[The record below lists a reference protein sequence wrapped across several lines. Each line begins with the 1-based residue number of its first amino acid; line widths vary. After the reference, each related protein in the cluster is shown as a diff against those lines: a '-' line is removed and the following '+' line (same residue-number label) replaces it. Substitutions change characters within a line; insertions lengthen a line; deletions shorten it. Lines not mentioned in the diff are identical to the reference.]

1 MIELHGRAA
10 RAGLAPMFGAPKD
23 ILLTTC
29 LQGYT
34 GRAAMTENGRSAA
47 LLTGDFAFLAGD
59 PDPAA
64 LRWLSQSKKGQ
75 LIINGAPGWLHMTQG
90 AGRAWEKAVRYAF
103 DTPESWDTAHLTAMT
118 HALPEDFALRPM
130 DGALYARCRGVEQLR
145 DLCGC
150 AGDEAAFFAH
160 GLGVAALHG
169 DEVAGGASAY
179 AWDDTGIEVEID
191 TLPPFRCRG
200 VAAACGAA
208 LILRCLAANRRVHWD
223 AANAVSARLAERLG
237 FLPRGTYEVIQW
249 L

>member
-10 RAGLAPMFGAPKD
+10 RAGLAPMFGAPED
-23 ILLTTC
+23 ILLTAC

-34 GRAAMTENGRSAA
+34 GRAAISQSGRSVA

-59 PDPAA
+59 PDIAA
-64 LRWLSQSKKGQ
+64 LHWLSENKPGE
-75 LIINGAPGWLHMTQG
+75 LIISGAPGWLCLAQSM
-90 AGRAWEKAVRYAF
+90 GRAWKKSIRYAF
-103 DTPESWDTAHLTAMT
+103 DTPESWDIARLTALT
-118 HALPEDFALRPM
+118 QALPAGFTLHPM

-169 DEVAGGASAY
+169 NEIAGGASAY
-179 AWDDTGIEVEID
+179 AWDDTGVEVEID
-191 TLPPFRCRG
+191 TLPPFRRQG

-208 LILRCLAANRRVHWD
+208 LILRCLAAHRRVHWD

-237 FLPRGTYEVIQW
+237 FLSRGTYEVIQW